1 MTDRQYRQMLENRR
15 PRGGR
20 ALTTER
26 ELGQVVR
33 QAAAA
38 ARRMSAV
45 EGAWRRL
52 AEPAWQSA
60 SWVARVIGPEV
71 VIAVTDA
78 ALRFELQRRAARL
91 AEALDRQVGGV
102 RGVRFL
108 PPHQAD
114 FADDEPGGSQE

>member
-20 ALTTER
+20 PLTTER

-38 ARRMSAV
+38 ARRMNAV
-45 EGAWRRL
+45 DGAWRRL
-52 AEPAWQSA
+52 AEPAWLEA
-60 SWVARVIGPEV
+60 SWIARVIGPEI

-78 ALRFELQRRAARL
+78 ALRFELQRRAGRL

-102 RGVRFL
+102 RSVRFL

-114 FADDEPGGSQE
+114 LPEDGAAGPQE

>member
-15 PRGGR
+15 PRSGR
-20 ALTTER
+20 PLTIAD

-38 ARRMSAV
+38 ARRMNAV
-45 EGAWRRL
+45 DGAWRRL
-52 AEPAWQSA
+52 AEPAWLAA

-102 RGVRFL
+102 RAVRFL

-114 FADDEPGGSQE
+114 MPDHQPAGPQE